1 MADAKDVRAQMILKD
16 IYARHKLDPSQPL
29 DAQIEAIKTG
39 MLERETPLAPG
50 MWANRE
56 ERAQARGAY
65 AAKGKTDREKQERW
79 EQSAYLLDPH
89 TYQYQQNAGRDIDF
103 LRAMHQA
110 NNTPQV
116 DTAAS
121 RAARAAGGTFGNVPT
136 RDTYRDEALNYWDK
150 SNFQPTSRNG
160 MADPNYQSQSGLL
173 MGLLNGTT
181 NPDTTTGNY
190 FEASE
195 VIPNRVRM
203 GGSGEADT
211 GEEAWQAAQAKR
223 LANNRYRPNSMHPI
237 GDLPSSASGVDR
249 AIRLSEL
256 QELVGKADVPST
268 DQRWARWTKQ
278 NLGKSFVPPG
288 FVNDTLDFAT
298 SWLDPTAVVP
308 VGGLAAG
315 AVGTVAKG
323 AKVAGGGWVRP
334 LLTNLV
340 KSRGVEAAKDMG
352 LEQGV
357 GHTLANVAGGA
368 PQRSPQQY
376 LFGNWSKDAP
386 QKSEEDVQASRNAR
400 TQLYDKLR
408 NDDGVSRA
416 DNEAYNGLGLR
427 VHVPYPYR

>member
-1 MADAKDVRAQMILKD
+1 MADANELRSQMILRD
-16 IYARHKLDPSQPL
+16 IYARHKLDPSMPL
-29 DAQIEAIKTG
+29 DAQIEAINNG
-39 MLERETPLAPG
+39 MLERDTPLAPG
-50 MWANRE
+50 MWANPE
-56 ERAQARGAY
+56 ERGQARGAY
-65 AAKGKTDREKQERW
+65 AAKGKTDREKQDRW
-79 EQSAYLLDPH
+79 EQSAYLIDPN

-103 LRAMHQA
+103 LKAMYQA

-116 DTAAS
+116 DTATNQ
-121 RAARAAGGTFGNVPT
+121 AARAAGGTFDNVPT
-136 RDTYRDEALNYWDK
+136 RDTYRDEALHYWDK

-160 MADPNYQSQSGLL
+160 MMDPNYQSQSGLL
-173 MGLLNGTT
+173 MGLLNATT

-190 FEASE
+190 LNFSE
-195 VIPNRVRM
+195 VIPDRVRM

-223 LANNRYRPNSMHPI
+223 LANNRYRPNSMTPI
-237 GDLPSSASGVDR
+237 GDLPSSASGMDR

-323 AKVAGGGWVRP
+323 AKVAGGGWMRP

-340 KSRGVEAAKDMG
+340 KSRGVDAAKDMG
-352 LEQGV
+352 FEQGI
-357 GHTLANVAGGA
+357 GHSLNNMAGGGV
-368 PQRSPQQY
+368 PRSSQQY
-376 LFGNWSKDAP
+376 LFGNWSGDVP